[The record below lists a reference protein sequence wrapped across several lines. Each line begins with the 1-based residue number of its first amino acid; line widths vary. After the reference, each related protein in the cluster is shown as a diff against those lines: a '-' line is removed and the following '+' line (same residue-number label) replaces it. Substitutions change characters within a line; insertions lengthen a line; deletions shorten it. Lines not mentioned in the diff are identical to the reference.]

1 MVGVARARAPRG
13 VARPE
18 ISPRPVLDAS
28 PGDRASGARA
38 APVPLP
44 PPAPSGRA
52 ARICARA
59 RVRARGVF
67 SHLTF
72 SRATRPRTRAGE
84 AEGAQIKGDGPTNQ
98 HHRKC
103 RSININQS
111 LHHSIQAR
119 IACPV
124 RPAVGPPGRQASAGR
139 SEGRGRRAQWSANQ
153 TNRAIDRSMATDE
166 SIDSSSSASSVVVG
180 REAVLPVCD
189 PVLAVP
195 TCSCS
200 SEAGGRLIYWP
211 GSPP

>member
-18 ISPRPVLDAS
+18 ISPRAVLGAS

-44 PPAPSGRA
+44 PPPPRA
-52 ARICARA
+52 VPRGSARA
-59 RVRARGVF
+59 RACERAAFFPTSLFRVPRARARGQAKQKEPK
-67 SHLTF
+67 S
-72 SRATRPRTRAGE
+72 
-84 AEGAQIKGDGPTNQ
+84 KGTGPTNQ
-98 HHRKC
+98 HHRKS

-111 LHHSIQAR
+111 RQR

-124 RPAVGPPGRQASAGR
+124 RPAVGPPGRQAAVRR

-180 REAVLPVCD
+180 REAVPPVCD
-189 PVLAVP
+189 PVPRGTHLFVQQRSRRKTHLLA
-195 TCSCS
+195 
-200 SEAGGRLIYWP
+200 R
-211 GSPP
+211 